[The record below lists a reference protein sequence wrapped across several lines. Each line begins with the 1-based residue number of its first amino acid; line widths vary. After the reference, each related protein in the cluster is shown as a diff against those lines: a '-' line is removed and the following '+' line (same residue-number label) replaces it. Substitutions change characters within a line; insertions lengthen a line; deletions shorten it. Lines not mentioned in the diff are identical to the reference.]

1 MQNFLMKHFLIML
14 AVTLLGSA
22 AAIAVPFWGVM
33 LYYGFATLRPQ
44 YLWEW
49 SLSQSPQLRWSLT
62 AGLVAVV
69 ATAVNLPTV
78 LRTFRA
84 NKVFVLLMVYA
95 VLMLMSLLTAFNPKV
110 ASYWVQEYGK
120 VFLMAVVATLV
131 IQRFWQVR
139 AMGIM
144 IALCLGYI
152 AYEVNFLYFIDG
164 GRLDIFHHG
173 YGGLDNNGA
182 GALLVLGLPFA
193 YFIATSPVG
202 SWSTARRVFGA
213 LLGLGIL
220 HAVMMTY
227 SRGAM
232 LTAAVGLAWLVFH
245 HRPRIQAAGI
255 TAVLAVAVMVMAG
268 TEIRERFVS
277 TADYEND
284 ASALSRFDSWDA
296 AKDIAL
302 AHPFLGTGVRNSNA
316 YSQNYGADRAG
327 RTIHNQ
333 YLQIAADSG
342 IPAAGVYVTM
352 ILVGLIGL
360 GRAKR
365 RCRHAEKTFEDGP
378 KPSGPHTREELIART
393 RDAGSLCL
401 GLQSALLMFAF
412 SALFLSVE
420 LVEVPWLLIVLSGI
434 LPAAVD
440 RRLAGL
446 GLSQDDLDG
455 EEDGIPE
462 PPRRFGPPVS
472 TEQPPPLPGRI
483 AA

>member
-1 MQNFLMKHFLIML
+1 MQNILMKHFLIML

-49 SLSQSPQLRWSLT
+49 SLSQAPQLRWSLT

-69 ATAVNLPTV
+69 ATLINLPTV
-78 LRTFRA
+78 LRTFRG
-84 NKVFVLLMVYA
+84 NKVLALLLVYA
-95 VLMLMSLLTAFNPKV
+95 VLMLLSMLTAFDPKT
-110 ASYWVQEYGK
+110 AMYWAQEYGK
-120 VFLMAVVATLV
+120 VFLMAIVATLV

-139 AMGIM
+139 TMGVM
-144 IALCLGYI
+144 VALCLGYI
-152 AYEVNFLYFIDG
+152 AYEVNFLYFAEG
-164 GRLDIFHHG
+164 GRLDIFHEG

-193 YFIATSPVG
+193 YFLATSPVG
-202 SWSTARRVFGA
+202 SWSTGRRIFGGV
-213 LLGLGIL
+213 LGLCIH

-232 LTAAVGLAWLVFH
+232 LTAAFGLAWLLLH
-245 HRPRIQAAGI
+245 HRPRLQAAALSVLVAG
-255 TAVLAVAVMVMAG
+255 AVLLMAG
-268 TEIRERFVS
+268 NEIRDRFAS
-277 TADYEND
+277 TADYQTD
-284 ASALSRFDSWDA
+284 ASALSRFDSWEA
-296 AKDIAL
+296 AWEMAL
-302 AHPFLGTGVRNSNA
+302 TNPLTGKGIRNSNA
-316 YSQNYGADRAG
+316 FSQNYGADLAG

-342 IPAAGVYVTM
+342 IPAAAVYVTM
-352 ILVGLIGL
+352 IGVGVVGL
-360 GRAKR
+360 GRARR
-365 RCRHAEKTFEDGP
+365 RCRKAEETFETGP
-378 KPSGPHTREELIART
+378 VPKGPHDREQLIARA

-401 GLQSALLMFAF
+401 SLQTGVLMFSF
-412 SALFLSVE
+412 SAMFLSVE

-440 RRLAGL
+440 RRLEGL
-446 GLSQDDLDG
+446 GLDEI
-455 EEDGIPE
+455 EEE
-462 PPRRFGPPVS
+462 QEELTPPKRFGPP
-472 TEQPPPLPGRI
+472 TPAAQLPDRI